1 MSRASHATYK
11 RDQIERAIAI
21 ASRIIPQHE
30 PTRFTALKVELK
42 RLLDRDRRQEQETP
56 RGRPVRRAFHSE
68 APPGRG
74 IDVMYSGYEAFA
86 LLIALR
92 LMRGG
97 LPQARAVDVLHDL
110 RAPLA
115 GCHYEMLQIPLPQ
128 LRPDRDDDKRDLLV
142 RDGLLVD
149 DASKMVYLVALAGER
164 AEAFDLPSPAD
175 KPVSGN
181 ICRSVRELHERVVGA
196 SHEGHAL
203 IVVEL
208 VNAAH
213 QLAYH
218 LDRIEPRARGR
229 R

>member
-1 MSRASHATYK
+1 MSDASYATYK
-11 RDQIERAIAI
+11 RDQIDQAIAI
-21 ASRIIPQHE
+21 ASGISPQHE
-30 PTRFTALKVELK
+30 PKRFAALKVELK

-56 RGRPVRRAFHSE
+56 RGRPIRRAFHDGP
-68 APPGRG
+68 PPGRG

-86 LLIALR
+86 LLVALR

-97 LPQARAVDVLHDL
+97 LTQARAVNFLRDL
-110 RAPLA
+110 RVLLA
-115 GCHYEMLQIPLPQ
+115 GSHYEILQTSRAQ
-128 LRPDRDDDKRDLLV
+128 LRPYEDDDERSRLV
-142 RDGLLVD
+142 RDGFLVD
-149 DASKMVYLVALAGER
+149 DADKMVYLVALAGEK

-181 ICRSVRELHERVVGA
+181 ICRTVRELQDRLVGA

-213 QLAYH
+213 QLAHY